1 MTGPFT
7 SDVSGKN
14 IKQMEPTT
22 ISKRFQKPG
31 SFYLWAG
38 TFFLLWVLIII
49 AFYVATIKIDYIWHW
64 EKIPGYFLY
73 KDTVAITAEI
83 NGEVETISIEGEK
96 ALIRVKGYDET
107 DIGNGSAR
115 RRRQEGQIPAVLYGP
130 KTEDYTAPA
139 AGLIVEEGDLVSPG
153 DTLAT
158 FKKWEP
164 GVFMIGLAITIEV
177 SILSTIFG
185 ILIGIF
191 GGLARVSSNP
201 LFKWSSTLYVELIR
215 GSPLLVQIF
224 IWYFL
229 LGTMIN
235 TIISEYGLGR
245 IDPLWYGVAALSTF
259 TGAYVAEIVRAGIQS
274 IHFGQVEAARS
285 LGMTYAQSMRYIIL
299 PQALRRILPPL
310 AGQFISLVK
319 DSSLLG
325 IIAVRELTKA
335 TREIV
340 TVSLQTFESWMVCAV
355 LYLIVTFALSMFVQH
370 LERRTQLT

>member
-38 TFFLLWVLIII
+38 TFFLLWILIII

-83 NGEVETISIEGEK
+83 EGEVETISIEGEK

-164 GVFMIGLAITIEV
+164 GVFMIGLAVTIEV

-185 ILIGIF
+185 ILIGIV

-235 TIISEYGLGR
+235 GIISPYGLGP
-245 IDPLWYGVAALSTF
+245 IDPLWYGVASLSTF

-274 IHFGQVEAARS
+274 IHSGQVEAARS

-370 LERRTQLT
+370 LERRMQLT